1 MVKLNDLQKHE
12 LRDWSDEVEEILR
25 NLSEKAQIWR
35 LLHMRN
41 HDIFKRKYYWL
52 IIPVTILSSVT
63 GAANLALGSVA
74 SGNETVI
81 NLVIGAL
88 GIIISVISTLNNI
101 FSFQRR
107 KDEHFRAAKDWYRV
121 QRMIDV
127 ELSLQRSKR
136 NNVSIF
142 FHLVLQEIERIH
154 EFHPNIRDD
163 VVRKFMKSYK
173 NKKLSIDIPEILT
186 IRKTLIF
193 KDDLSSPVHV
203 DNKIIVEPQNIIQNN
218 IQHIDPNKV
227 PNINPNLIPHINNN
241 ITVPIKKI
249 PSYNRQ
255 GTFINMDD
263 NDSSNKSDKNDSLEP
278 SLLTTNTHTPESPKR
293 EERHSFL
300 YNIGDKISNFTT
312 KKIFQ
317 EKNINQSQ
325 IITENKPNNSPN
337 ISLTILE
344 DPENTEDKIYDSDEG
359 NVSSENDISHDEHVQ
374 YPFEIHHENLQTE
387 LSSEQDIN
395 QITSNQGLTNNLNN
409 INNENIN
416 ENDNKV

>member
-127 ELSLQRSKR
+127 ELSLQRTKR

-163 VVRKFMKSYK
+163 VIKKFMKSYK
-173 NKKLSIDIPEILT
+173 NKKLTIDIPEILT

-193 KDDLSSPVHV
+193 KDDINKKILV
-203 DNKIIVEPQNIIQNN
+203 DP
-218 IQHIDPNKV
+218 QHINLNLNHNV
-227 PNINPNLIPHINNN
+227 NPNINP
-241 ITVPIKKI
+241 IKK
-249 PSYNRQ
+249 PSYNRE

-263 NDSSNKSDKNDSLEP
+263 KTDKSESLEP
-278 SLLTTNTHTPESPKR
+278 SLITIDTHNTPESPKR
-293 EERHSFL
+293 EAGHSFL
-300 YNIGDKISNFTT
+300 YNIGDKISNYT
-312 KKIFQ
+312 KKHHNVSQ
-317 EKNINQSQ
+317 GKNINDVNDNTNNNTELLSQ
-325 IITENKPNNSPN
+325 NKHNNSPN
-337 ISLTILE
+337 VSLTILE
-344 DPENTEDKIYDSDEG
+344 TSEKIYDE
-359 NVSSENDISHDEHVQ
+359 SENQEH
-374 YPFEIHHENLQTE
+374 YPFEIH
-387 LSSEQDIN
+387 D
-395 QITSNQGLTNNLNN
+395 NNLENEH
-409 INNENIN
+409 INNENN
-416 ENDNKV
+416 NDNNNDNDNKV

>member
-12 LRDWSDEVEEILR
+12 LRDWSDEIEEILR
-25 NLSEKAQIWR
+25 TLSEKAQIWR

-52 IIPVTILSSVT
+52 IIPVTILSSIT

-74 SGNETVI
+74 NGNETVI

-121 QRMIDV
+121 QRMIDI
-127 ELSLQRSKR
+127 ELSLQKSKR
-136 NNVSIF
+136 NNVSVF

-163 VVRKFMKSYK
+163 VVKKFMKSYK

-193 KDDLSSPVHV
+193 KEDISVPSENTPVQSFGTHV
-203 DNKIIVEPQNIIQNN
+203 PQQGFGNMP
-218 IQHIDPNKV
+218 QHI
-227 PNINPNLIPHINNN
+227 INNPKIN
-241 ITVPIKKI
+241 IHKK
-249 PSYNRQ
+249 PSINRQ
-255 GTFINMDD
+255 GTFISMDD
-263 NDSSNKSDKNDSLEP
+263 NSDKTDSSESSEH
-278 SLLTTNTHTPESPKR
+278 SLLNTDTHNTPESPKR
-293 EERHSFL
+293 KPSNETGRFSFL
-300 YNIGDKISNFTT
+300 YNNGTNLNNLKEIANKSIENLKETANKSIEN
-312 KKIFQ
+312 I
-317 EKNINQSQ
+317 KNIRN
-325 IITENKPNNSPN
+325 IRNNNTEEKHNNSPE
-337 ISLTILE
+337 ISITIL
-344 DPENTEDKIYDSDEG
+344 DKSINNEL
-359 NVSSENDISHDEHVQ
+359 EEQ
-374 YPFEIHHENLQTE
+374 YPFQIHHDNLE
-387 LSSEQDIN
+387 KI
-395 QITSNQGLTNNLNN
+395 
-409 INNENIN
+409 NENDNIYNTSDNLEESIGQQVEDIQNENGNENGN

>member
-52 IIPVTILSSVT
+52 IIPVTILSSIT

-74 SGNETVI
+74 SGNETAV

-88 GIIISVISTLNNI
+88 GIVISIISTLNNI

-127 ELSLQRSKR
+127 ELSLQKSKR

-163 VVRKFMKSYK
+163 VVKKFMKSYK
-173 NKKLSIDIPEILT
+173 NKKLTIDIPEILT

-193 KDDLSSPVHV
+193 KDDINNQLL
-203 DNKIIVEPQNIIQNN
+203 VEPQ
-218 IQHIDPNKV
+218 HINK
-227 PNINPNLIPHINNN
+227 NNN
-241 ITVPIKKI
+241 IVNSTVNNIVTVPIKKK

-255 GTFINMDD
+255 GTFINMDY
-263 NDSSNKSDKNDSLEP
+263 SSESDKTDKSESLEP
-278 SLLTTNTHTPESPKR
+278 SLITTDTHNTPESPKR
-293 EERHSFL
+293 EARHSFL
-300 YNIGDKISNFTT
+300 YNIGDKISNYT
-312 KKIFQ
+312 KKNQ
-317 EKNINQSQ
+317 NVSQGKNINDVNDNTKNNTELLSQ
-325 IITENKPNNSPN
+325 NKHNNSPN
-337 ISLTILE
+337 VSLTILE
-344 DPENTEDKIYDSDEG
+344 TSEKIYDD
-359 NVSSENDISHDEHVQ
+359 SEDQEH
-374 YPFEIHHENLQTE
+374 YPFEIHDDNLENH
-387 LSSEQDIN
+387 
-395 QITSNQGLTNNLNN
+395 SNNNDNN
-409 INNENIN
+409 D
-416 ENDNKV
+416 NDNKV

>member
-127 ELSLQRSKR
+127 ELSLQRTKR
-136 NNVSIF
+136 NNVSVF

-163 VVRKFMKSYK
+163 VIKKFMKSYK
-173 NKKLSIDIPEILT
+173 NKKLTIDIPEILT

-193 KDDLSSPVHV
+193 KDDINKKILV
-203 DNKIIVEPQNIIQNN
+203 DP
-218 IQHIDPNKV
+218 QHINLNLNHNV
-227 PNINPNLIPHINNN
+227 NPNINP
-241 ITVPIKKI
+241 IKK
-249 PSYNRQ
+249 PSYNRE

-263 NDSSNKSDKNDSLEP
+263 KTDKSESLES
-278 SLLTTNTHTPESPKR
+278 SLITTDTHNTPESPKR
-293 EERHSFL
+293 ETRHSFL
-300 YNIGDKISNFTT
+300 YNIGDKISNYT
-312 KKIFQ
+312 KKHQNVYQ
-317 EKNINQSQ
+317 EKNVNDVNDNTNNNTELLSQ
-325 IITENKPNNSPN
+325 NKHNNSPN
-337 ISLTILE
+337 VSLTILE
-344 DPENTEDKIYDSDEG
+344 TSEKIYDE
-359 NVSSENDISHDEHVQ
+359 SENQEH
-374 YPFEIHHENLQTE
+374 YPFEIH
-387 LSSEQDIN
+387 D
-395 QITSNQGLTNNLNN
+395 NNLENEH
-409 INNENIN
+409 INNENN
-416 ENDNKV
+416 NDNNNDNDDNDDNDNKV